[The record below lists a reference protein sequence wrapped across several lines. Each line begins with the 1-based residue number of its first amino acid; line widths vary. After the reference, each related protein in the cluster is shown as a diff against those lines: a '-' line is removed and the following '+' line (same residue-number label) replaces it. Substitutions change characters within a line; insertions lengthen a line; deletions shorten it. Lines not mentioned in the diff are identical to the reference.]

1 MTNKKMMLLGI
12 DVLYFIMTCILF
24 IYCVGEYELIDLLF
38 LIVYI
43 VYYFRIKIYNWKKYH
58 LCGIFILRCFYVY

>member
-1 MTNKKMMLLGI
+1 MTNKKVMLLGI

-24 IYCVGEYELIDLLF
+24 ICCVDLCELIDLLF
-38 LIVYI
+38 LTVYV

-58 LCGIFILRCFYVY
+58 